1 LTGQK
6 LGYLNVCLY
15 SGEFVLNRTQ
25 KEAFVTNLDKGLS
38 NAQAFALM
46 SFAKLD
52 VEQMT
57 AFRLSLKKRDVH
69 VKVLKNTLAK
79 RVLDKTP
86 YKDIVSHLEGPTLIA
101 YSSGDP
107 VSTAKAISEWVD
119 KENFNVKIK
128 AGAALGKVV
137 TDVQIKAL
145 SKLPGKNELFVGFL
159 WALKSHPTKFLY
171 ALQDAPKR
179 LGYALNAL
187 KEKKEK
193 ESA

>member
-1 LTGQK
+1 M
-6 LGYLNVCLY
+6 
-15 SGEFVLNRTQ
+15 NRTQ
-25 KEAFVTNLDKGLS
+25 KEAFVEKLNEGVSK
-38 NAQAFALM
+38 AQAFALM
-46 SFAKLD
+46 SFNKID
-52 VEQMT
+52 VESMT

-79 RVLDKTP
+79 RVLDQTP
-86 YKDIVSHLEGPTLIA
+86 FKDVTSHLEGPTLLA

-107 VSTAKAISEWVD
+107 VTTAKAIAEWIG
-119 KENFNVKIK
+119 KENFDMKIK

-137 TDVQIKAL
+137 TEAQIKAL

-171 ALQDAPKR
+171 ALQDAPRR

-187 KEKKEK
+187 KEKKATEG
-193 ESA
+193 A